1 MFNLCDSGQQSE
13 LLSVQYSK
21 MNDSNMIHCSSC
33 FSLNMTHMYCHISD
47 YSDFAAYLVYIL
59 CTFSVLIFDIFM
71 CAGI

>member
-21 MNDSNMIHCSSC
+21 MNDSYIIHCSSG
-33 FSLNMTHMYCHISD
+33 FSLNITRMYCHISD
-47 YSDFAAYLVYIL
+47 CSYFTTYLVYTL

-71 CAGI
+71 CTGI